1 VAGAAATGGASA
13 RAAGPPGASKALTS
27 GRLAD
32 WLKCENPAGHVRR
45 GEARGGGGLLV
56 VADPQA
62 SETGRRMPDSAWH
75 WEQGTKYAVE
85 TIKALLAINGGAA
98 VALLAFAGNIAK
110 NGGNAASVASHLA
123 NSLLGFG
130 LGTLLGALGFLTAY
144 LTQLQYGRGGESFRP
159 AHWWHRATYAL
170 VILSALAFVV
180 GLCFA
185 RKALL
190 S

>member
-1 VAGAAATGGASA
+1 
-13 RAAGPPGASKALTS
+13 
-27 GRLAD
+27 
-32 WLKCENPAGHVRR
+32 
-45 GEARGGGGLLV
+45 

-75 WEQGTKYAVE
+75 WEQGNKYAVE

-130 LGTLLGALGFLTAY
+130 LGALLGALGFLTAY

-159 AHWWHRATYAL
+159 AHWWHAATYAL

>member
-1 VAGAAATGGASA
+1 
-13 RAAGPPGASKALTS
+13 
-27 GRLAD
+27 
-32 WLKCENPAGHVRR
+32 
-45 GEARGGGGLLV
+45 

-123 NSLLGFG
+123 NSVLGFG

-170 VILSALAFVV
+170 VILSALAFVRRRNLRQRV
-180 GLCFA
+180 PSGHPSLPAAWFV
-185 RKALL
+185 RYGP
-190 S
+190 SRQEGGR

>member
-1 VAGAAATGGASA
+1 
-13 RAAGPPGASKALTS
+13 
-27 GRLAD
+27 
-32 WLKCENPAGHVRR
+32 
-45 GEARGGGGLLV
+45 

-144 LTQLQYGRGGESFRP
+144 RSNTAGAEKVSAPLIGGTVPPTR
-159 AHWWHRATYAL
+159 
-170 VILSALAFVV
+170 
-180 GLCFA
+180 
-185 RKALL
+185 
-190 S
+190 